1 MHDDAPTPLFV
12 YGTLLRGLSRAQML
26 RGSGFLGPALAP
38 GQLFDLG
45 TYPALCPGP
54 GQVVGEL
61 YAVDAN
67 TLQRIDRVEGFDPRH
82 PEASLY
88 HRVVLPVRPFFGE
101 MHAAATYLY
110 PHDPRP
116 ALRIGHGDYRR
127 YLRER
132 KAATRP

>member
-1 MHDDAPTPLFV
+1 MHDDRTPLFV

-26 RGSGFLGPALAP
+26 RESRFLGPALAS

-61 YAVDAN
+61 YTVDAD

-82 PEASLY
+82 PKASLY
-88 HRVVLPVRPFFGE
+88 HRVVLPVRPFFCQL
-101 MHAAATYLY
+101 HAAAAYLY
-110 PHDPRP
+110 PHDPDP
-116 ALRIGHGDYRR
+116 AVRIAHGDYRR

-132 KAATRP
+132 KAAIKP